1 MLENFLAKTIFF
13 IRPKEFFFHGHEDQK
28 CQGVERWW
36 SWNSLMCILPAY
48 FTNFDIGCCL
58 HTIFWRIHVKIHL
71 NVLTF
76 HFNFIL
82 PGVWK
87 YSPIFPQPN
96 SYPNMWKLKDWPEI
110 MTVWTEIC
118 HGLHW
123 TFLKNSSVPSRLT
136 MGIVFIKVK
145 LISRVISVGEDNLLL
160 RSAKVNILSK
170 TDWARFF

>member
-1 MLENFLAKTIFF
+1 MHSLLKVRLFDFFKTSISLNRSSWELFKNICSKKSWIHIFLIPHLKGLKKNKVLENFLAKTIFF

-96 SYPNMWKLKDWPEI
+96 SYPNMYCE
-110 MTVWTEIC
+110 
-118 HGLHW
+118 
-123 TFLKNSSVPSRLT
+123 N
-136 MGIVFIKVK
+136 
-145 LISRVISVGEDNLLL
+145 
-160 RSAKVNILSK
+160 
-170 TDWARFF
+170 